1 MHKLHPRPSRVVPS
15 LSHPQPCPAPSTD
28 APVPI
33 IIEGAP
39 VALSFFV
46 SGRHLPSL
54 RTPAHKRISSFL
66 SFRQS
71 FLPLPSRRVPLP
83 LLFARRLGIFN
94 DSPQQRANTLFRE
107 PLEAP
112 KARDQLIPI
121 GLRHHGVRPLAASH
135 GHGEG
140 RHLRPAFLR
149 PPRIRW

>member
-15 LSHPQPCPAPSTD
+15 LTHPQPCPAPSTD

-46 SGRHLPSL
+46 TGRHLRFL

-71 FLPLPSRRVPLP
+71 FLPLPSHRVPLP
-83 LLFARRLGIFN
+83 LLFARQLGIFD
-94 DSPQQRANTLFRE
+94 DSPQERADTLFRE
-107 PLEAP
+107 HSKLP
-112 KARDQLIPI
+112 KPEI
-121 GLRHHGVRPLAASH
+121 S
-135 GHGEG
+135 
-140 RHLRPAFLR
+140 
-149 PPRIRW
+149 